1 MAANNV
7 ETAFRLPSV
16 IEGSYRT
23 PYQEFIMAAP
33 TSTTTT
39 LYWSRQEKKSE
50 NSFQSMFTIQLST
63 SGAENS
69 LDEEW
74 FY

>member
-1 MAANNV
+1 MKQKKMVLINK
-7 ETAFRLPSV
+7 TL
-16 IEGSYRT
+16 T
-23 PYQEFIMAAP
+23 KK
-33 TSTTTT
+33 TTTLYQTAT